1 MEYGWT
7 EEHVAF
13 RQQVRDFLDEHATPA
28 LFEEL
33 REGERDGLAREA
45 GEGEFGHSRGPEL
58 RAFRKAMNE
67 AGYTNMGWPVE
78 YGGQGKD
85 ALHAFILAEELW
97 YLGIP
102 QDHLSVGSVGRTI
115 MRFGTEEQKR
125 DWLPEIVAGDMTFAL
140 GYTEPNAGTDLASLQ
155 TRATRDGDEWVINGQ
170 KIYGGFGGA
179 THGWLA
185 ARTDPDAPKH
195 QGISVFIFPTNVPGI
210 TVRPMGTMGRIITS
224 ETFFDNVR
232 LPADALFGELNRGWY
247 YMTNALD
254 LERVMIEPQSLYQ
267 RRVDAL
273 VEHIEEQRPELKDD
287 PVVQIRLAEA
297 TVDSEVSRALA
308 MTNAIMVQNGIT
320 PTMEGA
326 MVKVWGSEARY
337 RMDSLALD
345 LLGPE
350 GGLRREN
357 EDAPAGGKLEEN
369 YRGSSVHRF
378 AGGTND
384 VLRRIIATRGLGL
397 PRG

>member
-1 MEYGWT
+1 MEFGWT
-7 EEHVAF
+7 EEHLAF
-13 RQQVRDFLDEHATPA
+13 RSEVRAFVEENATSA
-28 LFEEL
+28 LLQELHEAEE
-33 REGERDGLAREA
+33 DGLSQDA
-45 GEGEFGHSRGPEL
+45 GEHEFGHGRGPEL
-58 RAFRKAMNE
+58 SAFRAAMNE
-67 AGYTNMGWPVE
+67 AGYTNMGWPTE

-97 YLGIP
+97 YWGIP

-125 DWLPEIVAGDMTFAL
+125 DWLPKIVNGEMTFAL

-195 QGISVFIFPTNVPGI
+195 QGISVFIFPTNISGI
-210 TVRPMGTMGRIITS
+210 TVRPMGTMAQHLTS

-232 LPADALFGELNRGWY
+232 IPADALFGEENRGWY

-267 RRVDAL
+267 RRLDGL
-273 VEHIEEQRPELKDD
+273 IKHINDQRPDLAVD
-287 PVVQIRLAEA
+287 PVLRTKLAEA
-297 TVDSEVSRALA
+297 SVDSEVSRALA
-308 MTNAIMVQNGIT
+308 LTNAIMVQNGIT

-326 MVKVWGSEARY
+326 MVKVWGSETRARF
-337 RMDSLALD
+337 DSLGMD

-350 GGLRREN
+350 GGLRRDN
-357 EDAPAGGKLEEN
+357 ESAPLGGKLEEN